1 MDIEAQILYDN
12 SVREFNK
19 MNSTKQA
26 EMLSH
31 IKKQL
36 KLHYDGVNAIG
47 LGMANCFVE
56 AGEKFIKTFG

>member
-1 MDIEAQILYDN
+1 MDIEAEILYNN

-19 MNSTKQA
+19 MDSTKQA
-26 EMLSH
+26 EMIEH

-36 KLHYDGVNAIG
+36 KSHYDSMNSIG
-47 LGMANCFVE
+47 LGMAKCYVE

>member
-1 MDIEAQILYDN
+1 MSYEAEILYNN

-26 EMLSH
+26 EMIVH

-36 KLHYDGVNAIG
+36 KSHYDSVKAIG
-47 LGMANCFVE
+47 LGMASSFVE
-56 AGEKFIKTFG
+56 AGEKFIGTFG

>member
-1 MDIEAQILYDN
+1 MSYEAEILYNN

-26 EMLSH
+26 EMIVH

-36 KLHYDGVNAIG
+36 KSHYDSVKAIG
-47 LGMANCFVE
+47 LGMAKCYVD
-56 AGEKFIKTFG
+56 AGEKFIGTFG